1 MDTKE
6 LILETATDLFNQY
19 GTGKISTNQ
28 IAKEAGI
35 SSGNLYYHYTD
46 KAHIIREIYEQMIQ
60 SWETPYDRIE
70 NRSIFFDSL
79 KRFIEDNFELLWK
92 YRFFYR
98 ETIALLQSDPVL
110 AARHGEI
117 TNQRVKRQ
125 HEILIKAEKDGIIQ
139 FPDEEKQSDDLLT
152 ILWIIANYYLEYLE
166 SMNLKVEYQDFEN
179 GAELVLK
186 VLRKYLK

>member
-6 LILETATDLFNQY
+6 LILETATNLFNQY
-19 GTGKISTNQ
+19 GTSKISTNQ

-35 SSGNLYYHYTD
+35 SSGNLYYHYTN

-98 ETIALLQSDPVL
+98 ETIALLQSDPLL
-110 AARHGEI
+110 AVRHGEI
-117 TNQRVKRQ
+117 IKLRFNRQRQ
-125 HEILIKAEKDGIIQ
+125 ILLKAEEDGVLQ
-139 FPDEEKQSDDLLT
+139 FQEKEKQSDDLLT

-166 SMNLKVEYQDFEN
+166 SMNLKVEYRDFEN